1 MYCNYPLTVT
11 VRVLCYYMLQE
22 PDGVALCYYMLQ
34 EPDRVAKLLSIQ
46 CNILQSGV
54 STSPFNSPWC
64 SKKCTI
70 FLFAS
75 IVMFRLLA
83 LNTLSISC
91 FAFSICF
98 GLALQTAKPSSQY
111 KPNPS
116 FSFSVII

>member
-1 MYCNYPLTVT
+1 
-11 VRVLCYYMLQE
+11 MLQNS
-22 PDGVALCYYMLQ
+22 LLFYS
-34 EPDRVAKLLSIQ
+34 LLSIQ

-54 STSPFNSPWC
+54 SSSPFNSSWC

-83 LNTLSISC
+83 LNTLLISC
-91 FAFSICF
+91 FVFSICF
-98 GLALQTAKPSSQY
+98 GLALQMAKPSSRY
-111 KPNPS
+111 KLNPS